1 MYKLNYFDILC
12 NIAFNEHLPEGGQNL
27 SSCRDQQMNGV
38 NLNSIR
44 CEASRCHRNRRR
56 EYLKDKI

>member
-1 MYKLNYFDILC
+1 M
-12 NIAFNEHLPEGGQNL
+12 ATRGGQNF

-44 CEASRCHRNRRR
+44 CEPVDVTGTEGGN
-56 EYLKDKI
+56 I